1 VAIRAVVYVSQAAGD
16 LTEGRLHSLAA
27 SAATFNRLAGVTGV
41 LLTDSTR
48 FFQYFEGPHDGV
60 DAVYGRVRSSSS
72 HRGLREISSAVVKA
86 RQLPHWEMHA
96 IAVDGEAIDRLV
108 AAYWEG
114 ESVDANADRESG
126 MKVISELLDLPRSY
140 TWG

>member
-1 VAIRAVVYVSQAAGD
+1 MYISQAAGG
-16 LTEGRLHSLAA
+16 LTEGRLHALAA

-41 LLTDSTR
+41 LLTDGAR

-72 HRGLREISSAVVKA
+72 HRGLTEISSAVVKS

-96 IAVDGEAIDRLV
+96 IAVEGEAIDRLV
-108 AAYWEG
+108 AACWEE
-114 ESVDANADRESG
+114 ESVDAKAEKESG
-126 MKVISELLDLPRSY
+126 MKVISDLLDLPRSS
-140 TWG
+140 TRG